1 MEGGSVLNLQK
12 FLIFF
17 IIQFSVIQDDKLFK
31 LLNSGGGDLK
41 GSIMKHRGKVETR
54 TDKMDEMDTNVLIEQ
69 AEHELK
75 WGDPEKALSYL
86 EKGILIRPENIDL
99 LVLKSRC
106 LVDLSRFK

>member
-1 MEGGSVLNLQK
+1 MH
-12 FLIFF
+12 
-17 IIQFSVIQDDKLFK
+17 
-31 LLNSGGGDLK
+31 SGGGDLK

-54 TDKMDEMDTNVLIEQ
+54 TDKMDEMDCSVLIEQ

-86 EKGILIRPENIDL
+86 EKGMLIRPENIDL

>member
-1 MEGGSVLNLQK
+1 MFNELNE
-12 FLIFF
+12 
-17 IIQFSVIQDDKLFK
+17 IIDNNIKTRIHQSK
-31 LLNSGGGDLK
+31 LLHSGGGDLK

-54 TDKMDEMDTNVLIEQ
+54 TDKMDEMDCSVLIEQ

-86 EKGILIRPENIDL
+86 EKGMLIRPENIDL